1 MDKKPIRVLIVEDSE
16 DDALLLVRQ
25 LRNSGFDPTFE
36 RVDTAEAMN
45 AALDGRTWDIV
56 LSDFVIPGFG
66 GLEAIKL
73 LRQKGFDIPIM
84 IVSGKIGEET
94 AVKCMKA
101 SANDYM
107 MKDNLRRLG
116 TAVERELQDME
127 NRRIRRIVEDR
138 LKTTDANFRRVIAS
152 SADGTIVV
160 TKDGFIGF
168 ANPAAGVLFGRTEQE
183 MVGNVFGFPL
193 GDGIEIELLRDKGEN
208 VTVEMR
214 VVQTDWE
221 GIPAYLATLR
231 DISQR
236 KQSLTALQQSE
247 TRLRLLL
254 EQLPCLSWTLDTG
267 LRFTSF
273 AGSGLTAF
281 KNAPDQILG
290 QNLAEYFNVDD
301 PDFTPYVAH
310 RRALQGTPSTYE
322 LTWVGRTFYGRVE
335 PLRDTDD
342 RIAGIVGV
350 AFDITERKEAE
361 EQLRSLSHRL
371 VEAQENE
378 RRRIARE
385 LHDEVGQSL
394 TALKLCLDKA
404 SPARS
409 GADGSELEEART
421 TLGALMA
428 QVRSMSLELRPTMLD
443 DLGLLPTLLWHFKR
457 YTAQTN
463 VRVHFKHRGLKRHL
477 PQETITTAYR
487 VVQEALTN
495 VARHAQV
502 TEVMVCVSAEYG
514 ALVVEIADQGIG
526 FDVDKVASTSMG
538 LGGMRERALSLK
550 GKLLVQST
558 PGEGTCVIAELPLA
572 KRGRK
577 RIRSKENDNSSSG
590 G

>member
-1 MDKKPIRVLIVEDSE
+1 M
-16 DDALLLVRQ
+16 A
-25 LRNSGFDPTFE
+25 
-36 RVDTAEAMN
+36 
-45 AALDGRTWDIV
+45 
-56 LSDFVIPGFG
+56 
-66 GLEAIKL
+66 
-73 LRQKGFDIPIM
+73 
-84 IVSGKIGEET
+84 
-94 AVKCMKA
+94 
-101 SANDYM
+101 
-107 MKDNLRRLG
+107 
-116 TAVERELQDME
+116 
-127 NRRIRRIVEDR
+127 
-138 LKTTDANFRRVIAS
+138 
-152 SADGTIVV
+152 
-160 TKDGFIGF
+160 
-168 ANPAAGVLFGRTEQE
+168 
-183 MVGNVFGFPL
+183 
-193 GDGIEIELLRDKGEN
+193 
-208 VTVEMR
+208 
-214 VVQTDWE
+214 
-221 GIPAYLATLR
+221 
-231 DISQR
+231 
-236 KQSLTALQQSE
+236 ALQQSE

-254 EQLPCLSWTLDTG
+254 EQLPCVSWTLDTS

-310 RRALQGTPSTYE
+310 RRALQGTPSAYE
-322 LTWVGRTFYGRVE
+322 LTWAGRTFYGRVD

-342 RIAGIVGV
+342 RIVGIVGV

-502 TEVMVCVSAEYG
+502 TEVMVCVRAEYG